1 MNVFGKDESVKP
13 DESNVFNIQPF
24 IEIIKIQIS
33 DHVDNEILRFE
44 KQIDEIIQRIL
55 NKPIKGKYE

>member
-1 MNVFGKDESVKP
+1 MQVDEGNTNP
-13 DESNVFNIQPF
+13 NIFNMQSF
-24 IEIIKIQIS
+24 IEIVKIQITE
-33 DHVDNEILRFE
+33 HVDNEILRFE